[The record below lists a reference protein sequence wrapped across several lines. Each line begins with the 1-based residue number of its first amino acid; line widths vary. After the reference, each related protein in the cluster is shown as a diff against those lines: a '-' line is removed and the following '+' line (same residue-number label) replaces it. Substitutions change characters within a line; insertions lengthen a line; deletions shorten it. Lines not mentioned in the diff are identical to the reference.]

1 MLGTRNPEV
10 LVVGAGPVGLLAA
23 LKLANRGVRVGIV
36 DREWRPG
43 AHSYALALHAR
54 SLALLD
60 ELGLRD
66 RVLEAAYP
74 VRTVAVYDD
83 AGERRAE
90 MRLPGGDE
98 AGGAGCVAVM
108 RQDAL
113 EKLLA
118 DALKRAGVKVAWN
131 HEVVRLVPED
141 DRVGV
146 TINELAKDTVGYA
159 VAHTNWVVARSSDFN
174 VPWVV
179 GADGHRSSVRRML
192 SVGFAESGPAQ
203 HFAVF
208 EFKTTADLGDEMRL
222 VLGEQTADVL
232 WPLPDGYCR
241 FSFELPDFS
250 ASQAISEKGS
260 DPLGLRGLTPFR
272 IGTKSRVPVEIGT
285 ARFPVLS
292 EESLRTLLGE
302 RAPWFEG
309 EVEEIRW
316 RIVVRFERRLAEA
329 FGRGRMWLA
338 GDAGHITGPA
348 GMQSMNVGLRE
359 ADELAGI
366 LATVLRDRAPEEGVR
381 EYNKKRLEEWQFLL
395 GIEGGLVPK
404 PGADPWVAQN
414 AGRLLPCI
422 PAAGDDLEALAAQ
435 IGLERQ

>member
-10 LVVGAGPVGLLAA
+10 LVIGAGPVGLLAA
-23 LKLANRGVRVGIV
+23 LKLADHGVRVGIV

-54 SLALLD
+54 TLALLD

-66 RVLEAAYP
+66 PVLETAYP
-74 VRTVAVYDD
+74 IRTVALYDD
-83 AGERRAE
+83 AAARRAE

-98 AGGAGCVAVM
+98 AGCVAVM

-141 DRVGV
+141 DRVGA

-179 GADGHRSSVRRML
+179 GADGHRSLVRRML
-192 SVGFAESGPAQ
+192 GVGFAEAAPAQ

-222 VLGEQTADVL
+222 VLGERTADVL
-232 WPLPDGYCR
+232 WPLPEGYCR

-250 ASQAISEKGS
+250 AAQAT
-260 DPLGLRGLTPFR
+260 R
-272 IGTKSRVPVEIGT
+272 TKSRVPVEIGT
-285 ARFPVLS
+285 AKYPVLS
-292 EESLRTLLGE
+292 EESLRALLSE

-309 EVEEIRW
+309 EIEEIRW
-316 RIVVRFERRLAEA
+316 RIVVRFERRLAGA

-348 GMQSMNVGLRE
+348 GMQSMNVGFRE

-366 LATVLRDRAPEEGVR
+366 LAAVLRDGASAEKLHQ
-381 EYNKKRLEEWQFLL
+381 YNQRRLDEWRFLL
-395 GIEGGLVPK
+395 GTEGRLAPRE
-404 PGADPWVAQN
+404 GADPWIAQN
-414 AGRLLPCI
+414 AERLLPCI
-422 PAAGDDLEALAAQ
+422 PAARDDLAALAGQ
-435 IGLERQ
+435 VGLEPK